1 MPMNRI
7 QFQRGLSLPDFHL
20 RFGTEPQCVEALMTA
35 RWPSGFFCPRCSGR
49 QASRFTRGSQHLWQ
63 CSACRVQTSLTAGTP
78 FADSKLPLRLW
89 YLAMYLVTQAK
100 NGISALE
107 LGRQIGV
114 CYRTAWRVKHRL
126 MAVMGEREEERVLDG
141 LVQVDDAYLG
151 GERSGVANGKQWA
164 NKIPF
169 VAAVS
174 THEGRPHHMR
184 LDVLPSFN
192 RHNLE
197 AWAAKA
203 IAPDAVVISDGLT
216 AFQGIQWAGL
226 QHEFIV
232 TGRGRK
238 AAQEPR
244 LKWVNIIL
252 SNLKTA
258 LSGTHHA
265 LKFAKYGARYLAA
278 HQYRFNRRF
287 DLAAMVQR
295 LVAAVCRGLPR
306 TERDLRAETRR

>member
-1 MPMNRI
+1 MPMNRV
-7 QFQRGLSLPDFHL
+7 QFQHGLSLPAFL
-20 RFGTEPQCVEALMTA
+20 RRFGSEQQCAEALRVA
-35 RWPSGFFCPRCSGR
+35 RWPAGLVCPRCRGR
-49 QASRFTRGSQHLWQ
+49 QASRFARGDQLIWQ
-63 CSACRVQTSLTAGTP
+63 CSACRLQTSLTAGTP

-114 CYRTAWRVKHRL
+114 CYRTAWRIKHRL
-126 MAVMGEREEERVLDG
+126 MAVMAEQEEERVLDG

-151 GERSGVANGKQWA
+151 GERSGVANGKQWD
-164 NKIPF
+164 NKVPF

-174 THEGRPHHMR
+174 TREGRPRHVR
-184 LDVLPSFN
+184 LDIVPSFN
-192 RHNLE
+192 RHNL
-197 AWAAKA
+197 ALWAAKA
-203 IAPDAVVISDGLT
+203 IAPSASVVSDGLT
-216 AFQGIQWAGL
+216 AFQGIEWAGIS
-226 QHEFIV
+226 HESVV

-252 SNLKTA
+252 INLKTA

-265 LKFAKYGARYLAA
+265 LKFAKYGGRYLAA
-278 HQYRFNRRF
+278 HQ
-287 DLAAMVQR
+287 
-295 LVAAVCRGLPR
+295 
-306 TERDLRAETRR
+306 

>member
-7 QFQRGLSLPDFHL
+7 QFQRGLSLPEFHL
-20 RFGTEPQCVEALMTA
+20 RFGTERQCEESLMAA
-35 RWPSGFFCPRCSGR
+35 RWPSGFCCPRCGGR
-49 QASRFTRGSQHLWQ
+49 HASRFSRGDQRLWQ

-100 NGISALE
+100 NGVSALE

-126 MAVMGEREEERVLDG
+126 MAVMAEREDGRVLDG

-151 GERSGVANGKQWA
+151 GERSGVANGKQWE

-174 THEGRPHHMR
+174 THQGRPRHMR

-197 AWAAKA
+197 TWAGRA
-203 IAPDAVVISDGLT
+203 IASDAVVISDGLT

-226 QHEFIV
+226 QHESIV

-244 LKWVNIIL
+244 LKWVNVIL

-287 DLAAMVQR
+287 DLASMLQR
-295 LVAAVCRGLPR
+295 LVAAVCQGLPR